1 MLKCPI
7 GATKKGFPLYV
18 DNTARLA
25 WPPSQVQLFSLRVP
39 PQFFS
44 HCQAGEWSHTQR
56 KKSWGVEPGK
66 EPRMREG
73 KVSGKSPLIDVMWE
87 CVEHALLA
95 TSGLGVNVFLV
106 NTTRQ
111 VVACLHCTL
120 CIVNSTA
127 CHDIV
132 PTCGFLCCPCQ
143 QLKIGDVK
151 LTSLQSAAYP
161 L

>member
-25 WPPSQVQLFSLRVP
+25 WPPSQAQLFSLRVP

-44 HCQAGEWSHTQR
+44 HCQAGEWSHTQC
-56 KKSWGVEPGK
+56 KKSWGVEPG
-66 EPRMREG
+66 RMREG

-95 TSGLGVNVFLV
+95 TS
-106 NTTRQ
+106 
-111 VVACLHCTL
+111 
-120 CIVNSTA
+120 
-127 CHDIV
+127 
-132 PTCGFLCCPCQ
+132 
-143 QLKIGDVK
+143 
-151 LTSLQSAAYP
+151 Y
-161 L
+161 